1 MNCLLDSHAFLWWHL
16 DQSRLSPRALSAII
30 DPNNTLTLSVASV
43 WELAIKIKL
52 GKLQGVGSLNAAIE
66 AQTRVNKM
74 QLLPVSVVHA
84 LKTQDLPLHHNDPF
98 DRLLIAQAQAERMT
112 VISADV
118 VFTRYDLKL
127 VW

>member
-16 DQSRLSPRALSAII
+16 DQSRLSPRALNAIV

-52 GKLQGVGSLNAAIE
+52 GKLQVVGSLSAAIE
-66 AQTRVNKM
+66 AQTRVNKV
-74 QLLPVSVVHA
+74 QLLPVSVVHV

-98 DRLLIAQAQAERMT
+98 DRLLIAQAQAEQMT
-112 VISADV
+112 VISADAI
-118 VFTRYDLKL
+118 FTRYDLKL